1 MALPP
6 LLFAKGTTDASRGL
20 QKALTGDIYSKHW
33 TEVVGTG
40 KKAKLV
46 EHEVHVNPVGIGLG
60 AVALGAA
67 ALAAGAAL
75 WIGQMRIVPTKMQQ
89 YRIVVDVSEHTDRGQ
104 TGSIWHPETT
114 VNDALLGWRCAD
126 GHFFSVEDDIGE
138 ALSKWTYIHHYHGL
152 IVQEYGTRVIPGWNE
167 IVMGDVTTPAVTH
180 EEAIPGAY
188 IKKFSIEERRG
199 FSVADIIE
207 SAKDAIGV
215 GSPWFGSWWHGQWQA
230 GKKRLW

>member
-6 LLFAKGTTDASRGL
+6 LLLAKGTTDASRGL

-33 TEVVGTG
+33 TEVVGKG
-40 KKAKLV
+40 KKAKV
-46 EHEVHVNPVGIGLG
+46 VDHEVHVNPVGIGLG

-67 ALAAGAAL
+67 ALAVGAAL
-75 WIGQMRIVPTKMQQ
+75 WVAQMRIVPTKMQQ

-126 GHFFSVEDDIGE
+126 GHFFSVDDDIGE

-152 IVQEYGTRVIPGWNE
+152 IVREYGARVIPGWSE
-167 IVMGDVTTPAVTH
+167 VVMGDVTTPAVTH
-180 EEAIPGAY
+180 EEEAGYA
-188 IKKFSIEERRG
+188 KKFAIEQRRG
-199 FSVADIIE
+199 FSMTETLEGMPV
-207 SAKDAIGV
+207 V
-215 GSPWFGSWWHGQWQA
+215 GAAMKAAEFWGGMYEAFTHPFGW
-230 GKKRLW
+230 GKK